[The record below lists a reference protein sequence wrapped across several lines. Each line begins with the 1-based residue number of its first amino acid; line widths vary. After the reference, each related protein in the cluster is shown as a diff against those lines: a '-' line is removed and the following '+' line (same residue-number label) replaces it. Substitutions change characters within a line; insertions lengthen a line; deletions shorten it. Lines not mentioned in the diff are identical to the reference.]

1 MLVEDSI
8 ISIINRKLFFSIRV
22 FCIKY
27 VKTCRFL
34 TLKSRMN
41 VEYGIF
47 VLFLALRYTEF
58 FFYRNKEDSLFWLL
72 RVKIEEKWNSL
83 FDSHAI
89 KYFFLI
95 FILFWID
102 NFRQEK
108 RNKQKK
114 SFRLQE
120 KKLFT
125 CVSSFHDLWTK
136 TCNFLV
142 DTQHLFTFWQH
153 FFSLILFSVNV
164 FSCFLTLSD
173 RISIRKSFYY
183 LFEFSYYL
191 F

>member
-114 SFRLQE
+114 VFAYKKRNYSHVCLHFTTYERRHVIFSSIHSIFSHSDNIFFLSFFFRLM
-120 KKLFT
+120 
-125 CVSSFHDLWTK
+125 C
-136 TCNFLV
+136 FLV
-142 DTQHLFTFWQH
+142 F
-153 FFSLILFSVNV
+153 
-164 FSCFLTLSD
+164 
-173 RISIRKSFYY
+173 
-183 LFEFSYYL
+183 
-191 F
+191 